1 MAEHNRIIGA
11 GNMPPNLHHKH
22 KELKRLHRAFDPTCG
37 FYLARAVVGNTAGL
51 TPGTLHHVAGINF
64 PAEMLEL
71 VDPQTQAPPVYVAG
85 FDDVEIV
92 ARNDN
97 PVQPR

>member
-1 MAEHNRIIGA
+1 MSNINRIKFSDFPGA
-11 GNMPPNLHHKH
+11 NPGG
-22 KELKRLHRAFDPTCG
+22 ELKRLHRAFDPMCG
-37 FYLARAVVGNTAGL
+37 FYLARALPGNQAGL
-51 TPGTLHHVAGINF
+51 PPGSVHHVAGIHF
-64 PAEMLEL
+64 MAEMLEL